1 MCGSVRKKENCK
13 MVGISHKLK
22 ASTLVESIIAM
33 VIITLCLSIGVMIYI
48 NVINADKQL
57 SSQKASFILANE
69 ANRIKTEKNFISTTT
84 NINEWMIEK
93 DISKYE
99 GTENVYLLK
108 LILKDANNKVI
119 SIHNELFLKEE

>member
-1 MCGSVRKKENCK
+1 MVR
-13 MVGISHKLK
+13 ISHKLK

-57 SSQKASFILANE
+57 NNQKAKFILANE
-69 ANRIKTEKNFISTTT
+69 ASRIKTEKIFISTTT